1 MTALMVM
8 TLGFFLGMRHATD
21 ADHVVAVTTIVTRQ
35 KELLSAA
42 LAGLLWGLGHSLTL
56 LVVGA
61 AVILFNLTIPERVG
75 FGMELSVGAMLVGL
89 GLVNVIGF
97 RKGGSRDTVASSR
110 RRGHPASLM
119 IGVMHG
125 LAGSAAVT
133 LLIVAAVPDPAWAV
147 AYLVVFGLGTIAGM
161 MLVTVSIAS
170 TLRLAGARSE
180 TVSGRYGLAAG
191 VVSVIFGL
199 AYTYQVW
206 AA

>member
-1 MTALMVM
+1 MTALIVM

-21 ADHVVAVTTIVTRQ
+21 ADHVVAVTTILTRQ
-35 KELLSAA
+35 KELLPAA

-75 FGMELSVGAMLVGL
+75 LGMELSVGAMLVGL
-89 GLVNVIGF
+89 GLLNVIGF
-97 RKGGSRDTVASSR
+97 RKGASRDTAARSR
-110 RRGHPASLM
+110 SHPASLM

-133 LLIVAAVPDPAWAV
+133 VLIVAAVPDPAWAV

-170 TLRLAGARSE
+170 TLRLAGGRSE

>member
-35 KELLSAA
+35 KELLPAA

-61 AVILFNLTIPERVG
+61 AVILFNLTIPEQVG
-75 FGMELSVGAMLVGL
+75 LGMELSVGAMLVGL
-89 GLVNVIGF
+89 GLLNVIGF
-97 RKGGSRDTVASSR
+97 RKGASRDTATRSR
-110 RRGHPASLM
+110 RHPASLM

-170 TLRLAGARSE
+170 TLRLAGGRSE

-199 AYTYQVW
+199 AYTYQAW

>member
-35 KELLSAA
+35 KELLPAA

-61 AVILFNLTIPERVG
+61 AVILFNLTIPEQVG
-75 FGMELSVGAMLVGL
+75 LGMELSVGAMLVGL
-89 GLVNVIGF
+89 GLLNVIGF
-97 RKGGSRDTVASSR
+97 RKGASRDTATRS

-170 TLRLAGARSE
+170 TLRLAGGRSE

>member
-35 KELLSAA
+35 KELVPAA

-75 FGMELSVGAMLVGL
+75 LGMELSVGAMLVGL
-89 GLVNVIGF
+89 GLLNVVGF
-97 RKGGSRDTVASSR
+97 RKGGSRDTAARS

-170 TLRLAGARSE
+170 TLRLAGGRSE